1 MSTTPTVVDPAAIP
15 PAIPEA
21 ISSQLVLAPPDVVP
35 FPESA
40 IVGLGKEFVDLY
52 GEHLESPAEF
62 LYASW
67 HTCFGLAISQYVC
80 LDLHVSSRPR
90 LYTVLLGDS
99 ALPRKSTAINV
110 ALRFWDSLP
119 PAICQAEFR
128 TEHGLGSVEGFSR
141 VFNGWNARG
150 KGEDAQP
157 DERPTLV
164 VYDELRSFVEKSKQ
178 KGSLLL
184 PMITSLFEGEEYDG
198 TTAKR
203 KISLRNC
210 RIGLLGASTLDTYE
224 HMWTPDFTDIG
235 LPNRLFILK
244 GTRTKS
250 VALPISP
257 PQEAQTQ
264 LKNRVWKLLTKIKE
278 WSVQQGGKLSFS
290 PDAERLWKDYYPEI
304 WKGGIHS
311 KRLDSY
317 AFRWMVLL
325 SLSQD
330 EFEVSGRTVEEAIR
344 LIEYELAVRRLYDPI
359 DCESNVAKMEEK
371 IRRVTDGRPGA
382 CWSYRTLQQRTH
394 SNRVGNWVLTTALT
408 NLEKAEEMKREG
420 KNAWKRLL

>member
-1 MSTTPTVVDPAAIP
+1 MSTQPIVVNPTVIP

-21 ISSQLVLAPPDVVP
+21 IGSQSASAPPDAAF
-35 FPESA
+35 FPKSA

-62 LYASW
+62 LYTSW
-67 HTCFGLAISQYVC
+67 HTCFGLAISPYVR

-90 LYTVLLGDS
+90 LYTILLGNS

-110 ALRFWDSLP
+110 ALRFWDGLP
-119 PAICQAEFR
+119 PGHLPASDGTLAR
-128 TEHGLGSVEGFSR
+128 LGRGFFSR
-141 VFNGWNARG
+141 LQRMERYG

-164 VYDELRSFVEKSKQ
+164 AYDELRSFVEKSKL

-210 RIGLLGASTLDTYE
+210 KIGLLGASTLDTYE

-250 VALPISP
+250 VALPIAP
-257 PQEAQTQ
+257 PEEAQIQ
-264 LKNRVWKLLTKIKE
+264 LKSRVWELVTKIKA
-278 WSVQQGGKLSFS
+278 WSAQRGGKLSFS
-290 PDAERLWKDYYPEI
+290 PDAKRLWEDYYPEI
-304 WKGGIHS
+304 EKGGIHS

-317 AFRWMVLL
+317 AFRWMILL

-359 DCESNVAKMEEK
+359 DYESSVAKMEEK

-382 CWSYRTLQQRTH
+382 SWPYRVLQQRTH
-394 SNRVGNWVLTTALT
+394 SYRVDDWVLTTALT

-420 KNAWKRLL
+420 KNAWIRLL